1 MAEKFHAELE
11 MVKKDTVAM
20 ARFGRSMLKDAVDAL
35 IRQDEALAETVVA
48 RKGDIHEREVELEE
62 RCYQLIA
69 LYQPMA
75 KDMREIACTLKVI
88 TAALRIGRYGKVIA
102 KIVREI
108 AGTGNGPS
116 SRTLPHNSPMMS
128 IPHMADLA
136 IDMIDDAIGAYD
148 TANLRLV
155 SDFTSRDDTIDAM
168 RHSIFREGITYMM
181 EDPRSITRCTH
192 YIMVARYLERC
203 ADHAC
208 KIAENVH
215 YMETG
220 ERIEIH

>member
-1 MAEKFHAELE
+1 MAEKFHTELKNLKTETLE
-11 MVKKDTVAM
+11 MAHLG
-20 ARFGRSMLKDAVDAL
+20 RFMLRTAVDAL
-35 IRQDEALAETVVA
+35 IRQDPELAESVIV
-48 RKGDIHEREVELEE
+48 RKGEIHDLEVRLEE
-62 RCYQLIA
+62 HCYHLIA

-75 KDMREIACTLKVI
+75 KDMRTIACTLKVI
-88 TAALRIGRYGKVIA
+88 SASLRIGRYGKVIA
-102 KIVREI
+102 KIVKELADRPHI
-108 AGTGNGPS
+108 AN
-116 SRTLPHNSPMMS
+116 LMS

-136 IDMIDDAIGAYD
+136 IDMVDDAITAYE
-148 TANLRLV
+148 
-155 SDFTSRDDTIDAM
+155 SDDLTLIKDFSTRDDTVDAL

-181 EDPRSITRCTH
+181 EDPKNISRCTH

-220 ERIEIH
+220 DRVEIK

>member
-1 MAEKFHAELE
+1 MAEKFHTELKNLKTETLE
-11 MVKKDTVAM
+11 MAHLG
-20 ARFGRSMLKDAVDAL
+20 RFMLRTAVDAL
-35 IRQDEALAETVVA
+35 IRQDPELAESVIV
-48 RKGDIHEREVELEE
+48 RKGEIHDLEVRLEE
-62 RCYQLIA
+62 HCYHLIA

-75 KDMREIACTLKVI
+75 KDMRTIACTLKVI
-88 TAALRIGRYGKVIA
+88 SASLRIGRYGKVIA
-102 KIVREI
+102 KVVKELADRPHI
-108 AGTGNGPS
+108 AN
-116 SRTLPHNSPMMS
+116 LMS

-136 IDMIDDAIGAYD
+136 IDMVDDAITAYE
-148 TANLRLV
+148 
-155 SDFTSRDDTIDAM
+155 SDDLTLIKDFSTRDDTVDAL

-181 EDPRSITRCTH
+181 EDPKNISRCTH

-220 ERIEIH
+220 ERIEIK

>member
-1 MAEKFHAELE
+1 MAEKFHTELKNLKTETLE
-11 MVKKDTVAM
+11 MAHLG
-20 ARFGRSMLKDAVDAL
+20 RFMLRTAVDAL
-35 IRQDEALAETVVA
+35 IRQDPELAESVIV
-48 RKGDIHEREVELEE
+48 RKGEIHDLEVRLEE
-62 RCYQLIA
+62 HCYHLIA

-75 KDMREIACTLKVI
+75 KDMRTIACTLKVI
-88 TAALRIGRYGKVIA
+88 SASLRIGRYGKVIA
-102 KIVREI
+102 KVVKELADRPHI
-108 AGTGNGPS
+108 AN
-116 SRTLPHNSPMMS
+116 LMS

-136 IDMIDDAIGAYD
+136 IDMVDDAITAYE
-148 TANLRLV
+148 
-155 SDFTSRDDTIDAM
+155 SDDLTQIKDFSTRDDTVDAL

-181 EDPRSITRCTH
+181 EDPKNISRCTH

-220 ERIEIH
+220 ERIEIK

>member
-1 MAEKFHAELE
+1 MAEKFHSELKNLRTETLE
-11 MVKKDTVAM
+11 MAHLG
-20 ARFGRSMLKDAVDAL
+20 RFMLRTAVDAL
-35 IRQDEALAETVVA
+35 IRQDPELAESVIV
-48 RKGDIHEREVELEE
+48 RKGEIHDLEVRLEE
-62 RCYQLIA
+62 HCYHLIA

-75 KDMREIACTLKVI
+75 KDMRTIACTLKVI
-88 TAALRIGRYGKVIA
+88 SASLRIGRYGKVIA
-102 KIVREI
+102 KIVKELADRPHI
-108 AGTGNGPS
+108 AN
-116 SRTLPHNSPMMS
+116 LMS

-136 IDMIDDAIGAYD
+136 IGMVDDAITAYE
-148 TANLRLV
+148 
-155 SDFTSRDDTIDAM
+155 SDDLTLIKDFSTRDDTVDAL

-181 EDPRSITRCTH
+181 EDPKNISRCTH

-220 ERIEIH
+220 ERIEIK

>member
-1 MAEKFHAELE
+1 MAEKFHSELKNLRTETLE
-11 MVKKDTVAM
+11 MAHLG
-20 ARFGRSMLKDAVDAL
+20 RFMLRTAVDAL
-35 IRQDEALAETVVA
+35 IRQDPELAESVIV
-48 RKGDIHEREVELEE
+48 RKGEIHDLEVRLEE
-62 RCYQLIA
+62 HCYHLIA

-75 KDMREIACTLKVI
+75 KDMRTIACTLKVI
-88 TAALRIGRYGKVIA
+88 SASLRIGRYGKVIA
-102 KIVREI
+102 KIVKELADRPHI
-108 AGTGNGPS
+108 AN
-116 SRTLPHNSPMMS
+116 LMS

-136 IDMIDDAIGAYD
+136 IDMVDDAITAYE
-148 TANLRLV
+148 
-155 SDFTSRDDTIDAM
+155 SDDLTLIKDFSARDDTVDAL

-181 EDPRSITRCTH
+181 EDPKNISRCTH

-220 ERIEIH
+220 ERIEIK

>member
-1 MAEKFHAELE
+1 MAEKFHTELE
-11 MVKKDTVAM
+11 ILKKDTVNM
-20 ARFGRSMLKDAVDAL
+20 AGFGRSMLRDAIDAL
-35 IRQDEALAETVVA
+35 IRQDTALARSVVA
-48 RKGDIHEREVELEE
+48 RKEKIHEQEVGLEE

-88 TAALRIGRYGKVIA
+88 TASLRIGRYGKVIA
-102 KIVREI
+102 KIVGEI
-108 AGTGNGPS
+108 AESGNGPA
-116 SRTLPHNSPMMS
+116 SRGIPRNSPMMS

-136 IDMIDDAIGAYD
+136 IDMIDDAIEAYD
-148 TANLRLV
+148 TSTLRLIA
-155 SDFTSRDDTIDAM
+155 DFSSRDDTIDAL
-168 RHSIFREGITYMM
+168 RHSIFREGITHMM
-181 EDPRSITRCTH
+181 ENPRSITRCTH
-192 YIMVARYLERC
+192 LIMVARYLERC

-208 KIAENVH
+208 NIAENVH

>member
-1 MAEKFHAELE
+1 MAEKFHSELKNLRTETLE
-11 MVKKDTVAM
+11 MAHLG
-20 ARFGRSMLKDAVDAL
+20 RFMLRTAVDAL
-35 IRQDEALAETVVA
+35 IRQDPELAESVIV
-48 RKGDIHEREVELEE
+48 RKGEIHDLEVRLEE
-62 RCYQLIA
+62 HCYHLIA

-75 KDMREIACTLKVI
+75 KDMRTIACTLKVI
-88 TAALRIGRYGKVIA
+88 SASLRIGRYGKVIA
-102 KIVREI
+102 KIVKELADRPHI
-108 AGTGNGPS
+108 AN
-116 SRTLPHNSPMMS
+116 LMS

-136 IDMIDDAIGAYD
+136 IDMVDDAITAYESD
-148 TANLRLV
+148 NLTLIK
-155 SDFTSRDDTIDAM
+155 DFSTRDDTVDAL

-181 EDPRSITRCTH
+181 EDPKNISRCTH

-220 ERIEIH
+220 ERIEIK

>member
-1 MAEKFHAELE
+1 MAEKFHTELKNLKSETLE
-11 MVKKDTVAM
+11 MAHLG
-20 ARFGRSMLKDAVDAL
+20 RFMLRTAVDAL
-35 IRQDEALAETVVA
+35 IRQDPDLAESVIV
-48 RKGDIHEREVELEE
+48 RKGEIHDLEVRLEE
-62 RCYQLIA
+62 HCYHLIA

-75 KDMREIACTLKVI
+75 KDMRAIACTLKMI
-88 TAALRIGRYGKVIA
+88 SASLRIGRYGKVIA
-102 KIVREI
+102 KIAKELADRPHI
-108 AGTGNGPS
+108 AN
-116 SRTLPHNSPMMS
+116 LMS

-136 IDMIDDAIGAYD
+136 IDMVDDAVTAYESD
-148 TANLRLV
+148 DINLIK
-155 SDFTSRDDTIDAM
+155 DFSARDDTVDAL

-181 EDPRSITRCTH
+181 EDPKNISRCTH

-220 ERIEIH
+220 ERIEIK